1 VRSRIVVMACAL
13 LGIVSSGLV
22 APQPAAAL
30 SCGPCPATTTD
41 RLNLREGPSLSDDVI
56 LVMPAGAELEYDPF
70 EGETNGFV
78 AVNYDGTEGWAHTD
92 YLYLFPMSATTTA
105 RLNIREDPSLS
116 ADVVEVMPAG
126 ASVTLLSGP
135 ENGFFAVQYQQQVTG
150 WAHSDY
156 LELGGGGG
164 GGGDFSPGDEVVV
177 DTDALN
183 LRSGP
188 GLDEDVLAVLYT
200 GDSMV
205 VEDGPE
211 SADGYDWYQVDT
223 EEGIGWVAG
232 TYLALA

>member
-1 VRSRIVVMACAL
+1 MRSRIAVMAMVLVGL
-13 LGIVSSGLV
+13 LASGLV

-56 LVMPAGAELEYDPF
+56 LVMPAGAELEYDNF

-78 AVNYDGTEGWAHTD
+78 SVNYHGTDGWAHTD
-92 YLYLFPMSATTTA
+92 YLYLFPMNATTTA

-126 ASVTLLSGP
+126 ANVVLLSGP
-135 ENGFFAVQYQQQVTG
+135 ESGFFAVRYQERVTG

-156 LELGGGGG
+156 LELGGGG

-188 GLDEDVLAVLYT
+188 GLDEDVIEVLYT
-200 GDSMV
+200 GKLLV
-205 VEDGPE
+205 VLDGPE
-211 SADGYDWYQVDT
+211 SADGYSWYEVDT
-223 EEGIGWVAG
+223 YAGTGYVAG